1 MNKHQLRVQETLQY
15 FTQKDI
21 GLAFRKLLDCAADT
35 QQMSIYEKAIALTD
49 WKEKHPAEVETL
61 IEKATVLLREIADCK
76 VTELPT
82 ETAVLIAEE
91 VRKHYALGRF
101 QLGPISLSIKKG
113 QVYGLVGENGNGKT
127 TLLRILAR
135 DLSYDSGVVK
145 YYFTERPKNDYD
157 LRTKLIYIPQRTE
170 KWYGSL
176 KDNLKFTLSSY
187 GIPAE
192 ENELRTLLMIARLGL
207 WQYQHLDWNALSS
220 GYKMR
225 FELART
231 LLRQPEILLLDEPLG
246 NLDVLA
252 QQVILEDLKMIAN
265 SVNHPIALILSSQ
278 QLFEVE
284 KISDKVIF
292 LRNGQYTD
300 NAEATATEE
309 AMPLIVEIDT
319 TNTREELMAVFK
331 AFALEKLNYNGGV
344 YVAYFRP
351 NTEYSA
357 VLEALGKAKIDL
369 TYIRNI
375 SASTRRFFV
384 S

>member
-82 ETAVLIAEE
+82 ETAVLVAEE

-300 NAEATATEE
+300 NGEATATEE

>member
-82 ETAVLIAEE
+82 ETAVLVAEE

-300 NAEATATEE
+300 NEEATTTEE

>member
-1 MNKHQLRVQETLQY
+1 MNKHQLRVQEALQY
-15 FTQKDI
+15 FAQKDI

-61 IEKATVLLREIADCK
+61 VEKATVLLREIADCK

-82 ETAVLIAEE
+82 ETAVLVAEE

-300 NAEATATEE
+300 NAEATTTEE

>member
-76 VTELPT
+76 VPELST
-82 ETAVLIAEE
+82 ETAVLVAEE

-101 QLGPISLSIKKG
+101 QLGSISLSIKKG

-344 YVAYFRP
+344 YVTYFRP

>member
-82 ETAVLIAEE
+82 ETAVLVAEE

-292 LRNGQYTD
+292 LRNGQYRD
-300 NAEATATEE
+300 NAEATTTEE

-357 VLEALGKAKIDL
+357 VLEALGRAKIDL

>member
-35 QQMSIYEKAIALTD
+35 QQMSIYEKAIALTN

-82 ETAVLIAEE
+82 ETAVLVAEE

>member
-76 VTELPT
+76 VPELST
-82 ETAVLIAEE
+82 ETAVLVAEE

-192 ENELRTLLMIARLGL
+192 ENEPRTLLMIARLGL

-300 NAEATATEE
+300 NGEATATEE